1 MEAILVIL
9 FIFLGPYLLG
19 LILGGG
25 QKAAGAAYDTVTK
38 GGTFADNF
46 SQKIQFKIE
55 KLPPNED
62 FKSDIYGIYIRGN
75 PNINQYGPVSL
86 VFNLV
91 DINQSENDSNGG
103 LILSTLED
111 FSPPNSRIF
120 EHRAELE
127 NMQGLYWP
135 DWARISVLIPDT
147 LIGPFKGRRSLE
159 LECRVW
165 KTEYIE
171 HLWKGE
177 NLGGLNIFRHEFEL
191 NLPNSGYLEIDEDRL
206 KTQISTVKLAV
217 SIAFADGS
225 LDDAEGNTIKDWIIG
240 IVDSTPDARKE
251 KVKGS
256 LNSALEEGFFAAK
269 SNEVNLKDIC
279 KEINQFGS
287 KVDKFDLLELCL
299 DVMAADGQAD
309 QEELRQISEI
319 SNMIGIDYEEVNK
332 LKDQRIIKLDPSSSS
347 SLGIEEKLGID
358 PSWEKEK
365 IKKHIVAE
373 YAKWNGRLNSLQAG
387 TERDNAQAMLDLL
400 AEAREKY
407 S

>member
-1 MEAILVIL
+1 MEFIIGL
-9 FIFLGPYLLG
+9 FIFWGVIWALGEIVG
-19 LILGGG
+19 KGSR
-25 QKAAGAAYDTVTK
+25 AVGAAYDTATK
-38 GGTFADNF
+38 GGSFSDNF
-46 SQKIQFKIE
+46 SQNIQFKIE

-62 FKSDIYGIYIRGN
+62 FQSDIYGIYIKGN

-86 VFNLV
+86 VFNLI
-91 DINQSENDSNGG
+91 DKNKSGSAGSGDF
-103 LILSTLED
+103 ILSTLED

-135 DWARISVLIPDT
+135 DWVRISALIPDT
-147 LIGPFKGRRSLE
+147 LIGPFKGRRNLE

-171 HLWKGE
+171 NLWKGE
-177 NLGGLNIFRHEFEL
+177 TLGGLNIFRHEFEL
-191 NLPNSGYLEIDEDRL
+191 KLPNSGYLEIDEDRL
-206 KTQISTVKLAV
+206 KTQISTVKLAI
-217 SIAFADGS
+217 SIAYADGS
-225 LDDAEGNTIKDWIIG
+225 LDDTEGNTIKNWIIG

-251 KVKGS
+251 KVKES
-256 LNSALEEGFFAAK
+256 LNNALEEGFVSAK
-269 SNEVNLKDIC
+269 NNEVSIKEIC
-279 KEINQFGS
+279 EEINQFGS

-309 QEELRQISEI
+309 QEELRQINEI

-358 PSWEKEK
+358 PNWDKEK
-365 IKKHIVAE
+365 IKKHIVSE
-373 YAKWNGRLNSLQAG
+373 YAKWNGRLNTLQAG
-387 TERDNAQAMLDLL
+387 TERENAQAMLDLL
-400 AEAREKY
+400 AEARKKY